1 MEIKTL
7 KLNLDDK
14 KLELFI
20 NSNFIFSKTVFDSD
34 ILDCLESVQESIVH
48 PYQQRVLNE
57 KKELDEKIQK
67 LESFLDNDLF
77 KNLNETERN
86 LLKSHL
92 GIMSIYSDILKLRIN
107 LFIK

>member
-1 MEIKTL
+1 MQIENL
-7 KLNLDDK
+7 NLNLDDK

-20 NSNFIFSKTVFDSD
+20 NNSSVYSKTLSDSD
-34 ILDCLESVQESIVH
+34 TLDCLESVKESTINT
-48 PYQQRVLNE
+48 YQQRVLNE